1 MKNRIIALLLTLVML
16 VGMVGVFASCGE
28 EEPEAQEPCTTHT
41 DKNGDG
47 KCDTCQATV
56 EKPKDDPT
64 TEEPTEEDPT
74 EEDPTEEDP
83 TTEEPTTEDPTE

>member
-41 DKNGDG
+41 DKNGDTSS
-47 KCDTCQATV
+47 KADQDRTYDFHFAVASC
-56 EKPKDDPT
+56 
-64 TEEPTEEDPT
+64 
-74 EEDPTEEDP
+74 
-83 TTEEPTTEDPTE
+83 